1 MWNAIITYFPSWE
14 IWLQAAIGLCVPYG
28 ISLAVSKSKNPNQ
41 KGSEQ
46 EGGSTDQTPDFTGD
60 LRSDMALIQNKF
72 NHQTDVSVR
81 EFCLGKVSQKA
92 AIFFVNGIS
101 DKDLIETHILKSLMG
116 DLAQMESGSEGS
128 GSPYS
133 KTFIVEHA
141 LAVSTV
147 KEADN
152 LDKVA
157 SEVLR
162 GNTVLLI
169 EQHPGAL
176 ILPTRK
182 EITRGVQEPPSELL
196 VRGPRLG
203 FNESIDENSALL
215 RQHGDNENLVIARI
229 RVGKR
234 IQRELLVTYVADI
247 ADPNLVRE
255 VMARIKRI
263 DLDDVQDTGYI
274 EQIVE
279 DNFLSPF
286 PQVQST
292 ERLDR
297 VLAALLEGRV
307 ALILDGTPF
316 ALIVPVTFNMLLQS
330 PEDYYERWMPVTLL
344 RILRYF
350 AAFISAFGPSL
361 YISFISFHQG
371 LIPTKLALSI
381 AETRAGVPFPSLIE
395 VLIMEVAL
403 EILRE
408 AGLRLPKP
416 IGQTIGIVGGLVI
429 GEAAVQAGIV
439 SPIMIIVVAVT
450 AISSFAIPQ
459 YNAGIT
465 LRMLRFGAMIFAA
478 VFGLY
483 GVILFFLALCSH
495 LVKLKSF
502 GIPYVS
508 PAAPYRLRDWKDYF
522 MRAPLRWMTRRPKML
537 HVQDQVRKK
546 QQEE

>member
-1 MWNAIITYFPSWE
+1 MWNAIVSYFPSWE

-28 ISLAVSKSKNPNQ
+28 ISLAVSKSRHPNREQ
-41 KGSEQ
+41 SEQ
-46 EGGSTDQTPDFTGD
+46 ESGVTDQPVPFAGE
-60 LRSDMALIQNKF
+60 LHADMALIQNKF
-72 NHQTDVSVR
+72 NHQSDVSMR
-81 EFCLGKVSQKA
+81 AFCLGKTSQQA
-92 AIFFVNGIS
+92 AVFFVNGIS
-101 DKDLIETHILKSLMG
+101 DKELIETHILKSLMG
-116 DLAQMESGSEGS
+116 DLAQMESGSEAS

-141 LAVSTV
+141 LAVSAV
-147 KEADN
+147 EEADT
-152 LDKVA
+152 LDKAA
-157 SEVLR
+157 SELLR

-169 EQHPGAL
+169 GQYPGAL

-182 EITRGVQEPPSELL
+182 EITRGVEEPPSELL

-215 RQHGDNENLVIARI
+215 RQHGDNENLVLARI

-234 IQRELLVTYVADI
+234 IQRELLITYIADI

-255 VMARIKRI
+255 VMARIKRL
-263 DLDDVQDTGYI
+263 DLDDIQDTGYI

-292 ERLDR
+292 ERVDR
-297 VLAALLEGRV
+297 VLGAMLEGRV

-350 AAFISAFGPSL
+350 AAFISIFGPSL

-371 LIPTKLALSI
+371 LIPTELALSI

-465 LRMLRFGAMIFAA
+465 LRMLRFAAMFLAA
-478 VFGLY
+478 VFGMY
-483 GVILFFLALCSH
+483 GVVLFFLALCSH

-508 PAAPYRLRDWKDYF
+508 PSGSYHIQDWKDYLV
-522 MRAPLRWMTRRPKML
+522 RAPLRWMTRRPKML
-537 HVQDQVRKK
+537 HVQDQIRKK